1 MAQQDTGL
9 ILNWIFLQLDIIPN
23 SNALSKYPLDNAELF
38 TRLMPT
44 AAVHWNV
51 TAIENHAGRWLQR
64 CRMQLFSCRHIS
76 DKLL

>member
-1 MAQQDTGL
+1 
-9 ILNWIFLQLDIIPN
+9 
-23 SNALSKYPLDNAELF
+23 
-38 TRLMPT
+38 MPT

-76 DKLL
+76 DKLLKVMSREGRREEGGGGWFLQLLCSGLRLGILC